1 MKIHIRLIVSFLLIS
16 AIAIAQNSSNWM
28 DTLIEQT
35 SSYLGAKS
43 SLEDA
48 REKVSRLKTD
58 TLATVLDLKS
68 AESDLAI
75 AEANLVSARLNSRK
89 TLLQNYFALFEAS
102 NTLKVAQLVNT
113 LSQGNLRVNQAR
125 FKGGAINAIDLA
137 KSEGEAR
144 DAQQDLDDAET
155 ASENAQANFKQRYG
169 ALPDP
174 KVPLEATPKPQRT
187 QLEAALTKHPQILTA
202 TASLERAKIDLGLKD
217 NEFTAPLEIDAAK
230 NMVSSAQR
238 NFSEAQQTVKTAFK
252 LAWDATT
259 SSSNSNLARGKAL
272 AIAQNEYVGQ
282 KARFDKG
289 QISRLV
295 LLQSQITLEKN
306 QAAVNLGQHRYV
318 VAVVDL
324 AIAANV
330 DLWK

>member
-1 MKIHIRLIVSFLLIS
+1 MKIHIRLIVSCLLIS
-16 AIAIAQNSSNWM
+16 AFAIAQNSSNWM

-75 AEANLVSARLNSRK
+75 AGANLVSARLNSRK

-102 NTLKVAQLVNT
+102 NTLKVAQLTNT
-113 LSQGNLRVNQAR
+113 LSQGNLKVNQAR

-137 KSEGEAR
+137 KSEGDAR

-174 KVPLEATPKPQRT
+174 KFSLEATPKPQRA
-187 QLEAALTKHPQILTA
+187 QLESALVLHPQILTA
-202 TASLERAKIDLGLKD
+202 VASLERAKIDLGLKD
-217 NEFTAPLEIDAAK
+217 NEFTAPVEIDAAK
-230 NMVSSAQR
+230 SMVSNAQR
-238 NFSEAQQTVKTAFK
+238 NLSETQQSVKTAFK

-259 SSSNSNLARGKAL
+259 SSSNSNAARGKAL
-272 AIAQNEYVGQ
+272 VIAQNEYAGQ

-306 QAAVNLGQHRYV
+306 QAAVNLGQHKYV
-318 VAVVDL
+318 IAVVDL
-324 AIAANV
+324 AMAANV

>member
-16 AIAIAQNSSNWM
+16 AFAIAQNSSNWM

-35 SSYLGAKS
+35 SSYLSAKS

-68 AESDLAI
+68 AESELTI
-75 AEANLVSARLNSRK
+75 AEATLVSARLNSRK

-102 NTLKVAQLVNT
+102 NTLKVAQLANT
-113 LSQGNLRVNQAR
+113 LAQGNLKVNQAR

-137 KSEGEAR
+137 KSEGDAR

-174 KVPLEATPKPQRT
+174 KFSLEATPKPQRA
-187 QLEAALTKHPQILTA
+187 QLESVLVLHPQILTA
-202 TASLERAKIDLGLKD
+202 VASLERAKIDLGLKD
-217 NEFTAPLEIDAAK
+217 NEFTAPIEIDAAK
-230 NMVSSAQR
+230 SMVSNAQR
-238 NFSEAQQTVKTAFK
+238 NLSETQQSVKTAFK

-259 SSSNSNLARGKAL
+259 SSSNSNAARGKAL
-272 AIAQNEYVGQ
+272 IIAQNEYAGQ